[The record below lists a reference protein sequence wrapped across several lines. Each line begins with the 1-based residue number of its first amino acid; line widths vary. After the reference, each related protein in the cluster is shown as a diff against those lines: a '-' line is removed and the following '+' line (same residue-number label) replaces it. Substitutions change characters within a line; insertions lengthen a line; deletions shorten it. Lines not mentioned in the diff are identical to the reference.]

1 MPSDLHYYP
10 DASPV
15 VCWAVAGFAALF
27 GAAFLAQGF
36 DRIWHRPAEGGGQVL
51 LGAAILW
58 MAWRT
63 GRYPA
68 RPALSLTCGALVL
81 RPFWR
86 PPSRLRFAEVG
97 SFGLY
102 RQHNQARLRT
112 GSHAGRLLG
121 WTVTSEH
128 LVASLK
134 GGGTRTITLPGF
146 SNARLLAELEARSG
160 LPIERLPD
168 RKAG

>member
-1 MPSDLHYYP
+1 MPSSLHYYP

-15 VCWAVAGFAALF
+15 FCWAVAGFVALF
-27 GAAFLAQGF
+27 GAAFLLQGF
-36 DRIWHRPAEGGGQVL
+36 DRIWNRPMEGGSQML
-51 LGAAILW
+51 LGAVLLAA
-58 MAWRT
+58 AWRV

-68 RPALSLTCGALVL
+68 RAALSLTDEALVL

-86 PPSRLRFAEVG
+86 LPWRLRFDEVSG
-97 SFGLY
+97 FGLY
-102 RQHNQARLRT
+102 RQHNQARLIT
-112 GSHAGRLLG
+112 GTHYGRIPG
-121 WTVTSEH
+121 HRVASEH
-128 LVASLK
+128 LVATLK
-134 GGGTRTITLPGF
+134 SGGSRTVTLPGF